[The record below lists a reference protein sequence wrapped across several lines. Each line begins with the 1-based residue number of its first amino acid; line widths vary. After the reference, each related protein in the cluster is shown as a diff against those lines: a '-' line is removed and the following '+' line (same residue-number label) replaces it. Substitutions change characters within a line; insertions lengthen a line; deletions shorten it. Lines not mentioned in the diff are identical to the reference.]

1 MSAVETTSQPGAASS
16 ARLAFAATL
25 FGSALLLFA
34 VQPMFAKMVLPV
46 LGGTPAV
53 WSVAMVVFQA
63 LLLAGYAYAHL
74 LSRYL
79 PLRLA
84 VLFHAALLACAML
97 ALPVAVA
104 AGWGR
109 PPADGE
115 ALWLVGLFVVSVG
128 LPFFALSANGPLLQA
143 WFAASGRGGNPYL
156 LYAASNLGSFA
167 ALISYPFLVEPWLP
181 LDAQSRWWSAGFMG
195 LAAMILSCGVMALR
209 GAPGG
214 PAEAGNRAVADGG
227 TWGERLRW
235 VALAAIPSGLLVA
248 VTAHIQ
254 TDVAAVPLLWVVP
267 LALFLLTFVL
277 VFRDDA
283 LVSERLLGWLQAWGT
298 AAALVWMKF
307 GGSAL
312 WATLP
317 LALGLFLV
325 NALLCH
331 GELYRRR
338 PPVRRLTEFY
348 LFMSLGGVVGGLFAG
363 LAAPRLFDTI
373 LEYPLLL
380 VAAMAC
386 RPGALSGPWRAAWE
400 EIKPIA
406 VIIVAVTGSVIVTGL
421 VIGDAVAPEFVLLI
435 GILLGMLGCS
445 RSPRRSLLLG
455 VALALVATQ
464 SDRLGRDKGESRR
477 SFFGV
482 HRIVDINDG
491 KFRVLYHGTTIHGA
505 IRLKEEDGRPV
516 GGPPEPT
523 TYYASGGAIAD
534 SLEVGRALRGGPLRE
549 VAVVGLGAGSLA
561 CQRRPGESLTYF
573 EIDPEVIRIARDPS
587 RFRFLDVC
595 GRDAR
600 IVQGDARLTWADTPG
615 RYDVAIIDAF
625 SSDAIPTHLLTR
637 EALAIYAARMAEGG
651 LLAFHISNRHFDL
664 SKPLAQLA
672 REMGA
677 DAMVRRDKATEPF
690 AQRMRAPSEVVLI
703 GRGEAFKAAAK
714 ARDWEPL
721 DPDLSRTPWTDNT
734 VNLLEVMLDR
744 MKR

>member
-1 MSAVETTSQPGAASS
+1 MDAVETTSRTEAASS
-16 ARLAFAATL
+16 ARLAFATTL

-63 LLLAGYAYAHL
+63 LLLAGYAYAHV

-84 VLFHAALLACAML
+84 VLFHAALLATAML

-143 WFAASGRGGNPYL
+143 WFAASGRAGNPYL

-167 ALISYPFLVEPWLP
+167 ALIAYPFLVEPLLP

-195 LAAMILSCGVMALR
+195 LAAMILCCGVLALR
-209 GAPGG
+209 GGQAG
-214 PAEAGNRAVADGG
+214 PAAAAAVPVAGEGS
-227 TWGERLRW
+227 WGERVRW

-277 VFRDDA
+277 VFRDEP
-283 LVSERLLGWLQAWGT
+283 LVSDRMLGWLQAWGT

-325 NALLCH
+325 NALICH
-331 GELYRRR
+331 GVLYRRR
-338 PPVRRLTEFY
+338 PPVQRLTEFY
-348 LFMSLGGVVGGLFAG
+348 LFMSLGGVIGGLFAG
-363 LAAPRLFDTI
+363 LAAPYLFDSI

-380 VAAMAC
+380 VAAMLC
-386 RPGALSGPWRAAWE
+386 RPGALQGPWRTAWE
-400 EIKPIA
+400 ELKPVA
-406 VIIVAVTGSVIVTGL
+406 LIIVTVIVTVIATGF

-435 GILLGMLGCS
+435 GLLLGMLVCS
-445 RSPRRSLLLG
+445 RSPRRSALLG
-455 VALALVATQ
+455 AALALVATQ
-464 SDRLGRDKGESRR
+464 SYRLAKDHGESRR

-482 HRIVDINDG
+482 HRIVDINEG
-491 KFRVLYHGTTIHGA
+491 RFRVLYHGTTIHGA
-505 IRLKEEDGRPV
+505 IRLKEDDGRPV
-516 GGPPEPT
+516 AGPPEPT
-523 TYYASGGAIAD
+523 TYYATDGAIAD
-534 SLEVGRALRGGPLRE
+534 SLEVARAMRGGPLRQ

-561 CQRRPGESLTYF
+561 CQRGPGEALTYF

-587 RFRFLDVC
+587 LFRFLDVC

-615 RYDVAIIDAF
+615 RYDIAIIDAF

-637 EALAIYAARMAEGG
+637 EALAIYARNMAEGG
-651 LLAFHISNRHFDL
+651 VLAFHISNRHFEL

-677 DAMVRRDKATEPF
+677 DAMVRRDTATEPF
-690 AQRMRAPSEVVLI
+690 SQRMRAASHVVLI
-703 GRGEAFKAAAK
+703 GRGDAFKAAARAK
-714 ARDWEPL
+714 GWQPL
-721 DPDLSRTPWTDNT
+721 EPDLTRRPWTDNA
-734 VNLLEVMLDR
+734 VNLLEVMLDKLGR
-744 MKR
+744 

>member
-338 PPVRRLTEFY
+338 PPVRR
-348 LFMSLGGVVGGLFAG
+348 
-363 LAAPRLFDTI
+363 
-373 LEYPLLL
+373 
-380 VAAMAC
+380 
-386 RPGALSGPWRAAWE
+386 
-400 EIKPIA
+400 
-406 VIIVAVTGSVIVTGL
+406 
-421 VIGDAVAPEFVLLI
+421 
-435 GILLGMLGCS
+435 
-445 RSPRRSLLLG
+445 
-455 VALALVATQ
+455 
-464 SDRLGRDKGESRR
+464 
-477 SFFGV
+477 
-482 HRIVDINDG
+482 
-491 KFRVLYHGTTIHGA
+491 
-505 IRLKEEDGRPV
+505 
-516 GGPPEPT
+516 
-523 TYYASGGAIAD
+523 
-534 SLEVGRALRGGPLRE
+534 
-549 VAVVGLGAGSLA
+549 
-561 CQRRPGESLTYF
+561 
-573 EIDPEVIRIARDPS
+573 
-587 RFRFLDVC
+587 
-595 GRDAR
+595 
-600 IVQGDARLTWADTPG
+600 
-615 RYDVAIIDAF
+615 
-625 SSDAIPTHLLTR
+625 
-637 EALAIYAARMAEGG
+637 
-651 LLAFHISNRHFDL
+651 
-664 SKPLAQLA
+664 
-672 REMGA
+672 
-677 DAMVRRDKATEPF
+677 
-690 AQRMRAPSEVVLI
+690 
-703 GRGEAFKAAAK
+703 
-714 ARDWEPL
+714 
-721 DPDLSRTPWTDNT
+721 
-734 VNLLEVMLDR
+734 
-744 MKR
+744 